1 MLEYALS
8 FYQEYTRI
16 FYILIAIV
24 VLLEGPIIILTLTIL
39 SPQLWIWIPFLFFL
53 SLFWDF
59 WGDLL
64 HFLLG
69 KYWEKLFPNKRRSWA
84 KSPTFQKLTKT
95 IDNYPLLEKLIII
108 KYTPPIT
115 SIGLIYLWVS
125 KVKMFDFIKK
135 DFPLCLLSTIV
146 VIYIGF
152 YFGQYFNTKTNFW
165 WLIFWIWLGILTT
178 ITLSRLI
185 WKFLLKKIYRQHS
198 KS

>member
-69 KYWEKLFPNKRRSWA
+69 KYWEKLFPSKRRSEA

-125 KVKMFDFIKK
+125 KVKMFDF
-135 DFPLCLLSTIV
+135 
-146 VIYIGF
+146 
-152 YFGQYFNTKTNFW
+152 QNFM
-165 WLIFWIWLGILTT
+165 
-178 ITLSRLI
+178 
-185 WKFLLKKIYRQHS
+185 
-198 KS
+198 